1 MLEVENRCGECSHF
15 IGGDRWNDEP
25 TPLDDD
31 WYFYKTEKKRR
42 ENPLDDDY
50 IPEKRRKAG
59 EFDGENQ
66 SD

>member
-1 MLEVENRCGECSHF
+1 MATLL
-15 IGGDRWNDEP
+15 GGSRWDDEP

-31 WYFYKTEKKRR
+31 WYFYKTEKKRQ

-50 IPEKRRKAG
+50 IPEKHRKAG
-59 EFDGENQ
+59 ELVSENQ

>member
-1 MLEVENRCGECSHF
+1 MATLL
-15 IGGDRWNDEP
+15 GGDRWNDKP

-31 WYFYKTEKKRR
+31 WYCYKTEKKRQ

-50 IPEKRRKAG
+50 IPEKHRKVS
-59 EFDGENQ
+59 ELNSENQ